1 METNNIDA
9 SFMSDNNS
17 WSKYLDINLPK
28 LFNETIK
35 VDNFTR
41 VIDSSGVD
49 MLKNLRESQTT
60 KLDINKEFTKAFIDI
75 KKAHEING
83 WSNESTHKI
92 EEWKSFLSFNYLIN
106 YHFMYQLKKKESYWS
121 WYLIVISTIC
131 STITV
136 LTISNTLISEI
147 IKYIITFLSVIT
159 SLIAAYMKK
168 ENFVDRIKEMDRY
181 IQKVGHIDVEIDNML
196 KSKPWNRISYKE
208 FIDKHYN
215 DIVQL
220 FSAPPPMSPEE
231 FKSTIYNITVYN
243 PELVYDIEPWFE
255 SRKIGDMEYYHM
267 TEYGYEVIKSYI
279 THADSNIFINFIRC
293 VFCCICRNV
302 AYQSKFMKFD
312 EYNKEIIFNKLK
324 QKKEFNDI
332 KKQILNADIE
342 FKQFIKETKESNKEL
357 DICIDV

>member
-1 METNNIDA
+1 METNSMDN
-9 SFMSDNNS
+9 SFEGDSNS
-17 WSKYLDINLPK
+17 WSKYLDNNLPK

-35 VDNFTR
+35 VDNFTKI
-41 VIDSSGVD
+41 IDSSDVD
-49 MLKNLRESQTT
+49 LLKNLKELQMNN
-60 KLDINKEFTKAFIDI
+60 LDINKEFTKAFIDI

-106 YHFMYQLKKKESYWS
+106 YHFMYRLKKKESCWS

-136 LTISNTLISEI
+136 LTISNTLISELV
-147 IKYIITFLSVIT
+147 KYIITFLSVIT
-159 SLIAAYMKK
+159 SLIAAHMKK
-168 ENFVDRIKEMDRY
+168 ENYVDRIKEMDRY
-181 IQKVGHIDVEIDNML
+181 IQKVGYISVEIDNML
-196 KSKPWNRISYKE
+196 KCKPWNRVSYKE

-243 PELVYDIEPWFE
+243 PELVYDTEPWFE
-255 SRKIGDMEYYHM
+255 SRKIGDIEYYHM
-267 TEYGYEVIKSYI
+267 TEYGYEVISSYL
-279 THADSNIFINFIRC
+279 THADSNIFLNFIRC

-302 AYQSKFMKFD
+302 AYQTKFIKYD
-312 EYNKEIIFNKLK
+312 VYNHEIISNKLK
-324 QKKEFNDI
+324 QKKEFNII
-332 KKQILNADIE
+332 KKEIINADIE
-342 FKQFIKETKESNKEL
+342 FKQFLKETEESNKAFEV
-357 DICIDV
+357 CINV